1 MEQWEFKEREV
12 FNGKEYIKYN
22 ANVVF
27 QCIDRYAE
35 DSTKE
40 NSKF

>member
-1 MEQWEFKEREV
+1 M
-12 FNGKEYIKYN
+12 GKSTYIKYN

-27 QCIDRYAE
+27 QCIDAE